1 MGLHWSLRHF
11 GLEAGVAFFETRE
24 LQLCEL
30 LKVESIVTQNVNTKH
45 EQIACAYLAF
55 VCVFASLLV
64 LADTVCLQDLVVLAR
79 APCARMPCT
88 SLCLRVCFVCT
99 WSTYSIAVSSP
110 TP

>member
-30 LKVESIVTQNVNTKH
+30 LKVECIVTQNVNTKH

-55 VCVFASLLV
+55 VCVFARLL
-64 LADTVCLQDLVVLAR
+64 LWADNARLRERVVLAR
-79 APCARMPCT
+79 VPPARRPCT
-88 SLCLRVCFVCT
+88 YDV
-99 WSTYSIAVSSP
+99 
-110 TP
+110 